1 MKSFRRSRTT
11 TVVTVPSPSPSF
23 DFDLGLDL
31 DSSHGSSTPW
41 RLEEIVARAGEE
53 ADQHFL
59 EVSLDAMP
67 DEVLAL
73 DVNCSPAEE
82 DPESNLLANEM
93 WEKSTPPL
101 PQKKSGNLSGILKKN
116 VSHELPPKVKINPV
130 ATNFSGKLKQFSQ
143 ELTAAPNSRIKQF
156 SQELKAEIKR
166 ISGNLGVGLNKD
178 YGMIRN
184 GAHAGRKR
192 VMSRTKSGT
201 QYALQGLQF
210 ISKATGNSQADAL
223 WKAVESRF
231 HQLAVDGLLS
241 REDFGFCIGM
251 KDSRDFA
258 KELFDALARRRGQ
271 TLQSISLEELR
282 EFWILISDQ
291 KFDSRLQIFFDMCD
305 KNADGRISEGEVK
318 EIIALSASANKLAK
332 LKDQADEYAALIM
345 EELDPDNLGYI
356 EIAQLES
363 LLLGEYGGFMKD
375 PHTNYSQTLSQNL
388 GPPTRR
394 KSLVQRKTKAT
405 MYFVYENW
413 QRMWVVALW
422 IIAMAGIFTWK
433 FLQYR
438 QRAAFQVM
446 GYCLCTAKG
455 AAETLKLNM
464 ALILLPV
471 CRNTITWLRSSPLGS
486 AVPFDD
492 NINFHKTIAAAIV
505 VGVFLHAG
513 LHLTCDF
520 VRVEL
525 FNKEQF
531 VALLGADFG
540 STKPSY
546 REIVFTTVSLSGI
559 FMVVL
564 MCIAFVLATRWFR
577 RNHVKLPWPF
587 HRLTGFNAF
596 WYSHHLFVL
605 VYVSLLV
612 HSWFLLLTRDWRQKT
627 TWVYLLFPVLLYS
640 GERTLRALRAG
651 HYTVN
656 IVKAAIYP
664 GNVLALHMTKPPGF
678 KYRSGMYLFLQCPE
692 ISTFEWHPFS
702 ITSSPGDDCVSV
714 HIRTAGDWTLAMRNL
729 FSKIMAPP
737 VGGKSGLLRVEY
749 NLGDDSKFPRL
760 RIDGPYG
767 APAQDYRKYDV
778 LLLIGLG
785 IGATPFISILKDLLN
800 TIKMGEQQQPQD
812 VVLDFSSIYENPSPR
827 KKRKARCPTNAYF
840 CWVTKEQGSFDWFK
854 GIMNE
859 VAEIDSKAVIELHNY
874 LTSVYEEGDA
884 RSALITM
891 VQSLHHARNGVDIV
905 SGTRVRTHFARPNWK
920 KVFSRVA
927 NAHKGSRIGVFYC
940 GPMILAKELKELARE
955 YNHNSNTRFEFHK
968 ENF

>member
-1 MKSFRRSRTT
+1 MKGFKRNRHTL
-11 TVVTVPSPSPSF
+11 VTVASPSPSF

-41 RLEEIVARAGEE
+41 RLDEIVARAGEE
-53 ADQHFL
+53 ADQHYF
-59 EVSLDAMP
+59 EVSLDVVP
-67 DEVLAL
+67 DEAVADEPLMADDATL
-73 DVNCSPAEE
+73 CPSEE
-82 DPESNLLANEM
+82 DPSSHSFANET
-93 WEKSTPPL
+93 WDKLSTSGPP
-101 PQKKSGNLSGILKKN
+101 KTSRNLSGILKKN
-116 VSHELPPKVKINPV
+116 TSHELGSRSKIIPPGS
-130 ATNFSGKLKQFSQ
+130 TFSGRLKHLSQ

-166 ISGNLGVGLNKD
+166 ISGNLGVGMNKD
-178 YGMIRN
+178 YGILKS
-184 GAHAGRKR
+184 GAHAGRRK
-192 VMSRTKSGT
+192 VMTRSKSGA

-210 ISKATGNSQADAL
+210 ISKATDNSKADAL

-231 HQLAVDGLLS
+231 YQLSVDGLLS

-271 TLQSISLEELR
+271 RLQSISLDQLK
-282 EFWILISDQ
+282 EFWFLISDQ

-305 KNADGRISEGEVK
+305 KNADGRISEEEVK

-332 LKDQADEYAALIM
+332 LKDQAEEYAALIM

-363 LLLGEYGGFMKD
+363 LLLGEYGGGFVKD
-375 PHTNYSQTLSQNL
+375 PHSNYSQTLSQNL
-388 GPPTRR
+388 GPPARR
-394 KSLVQRKTKAT
+394 KNLVQRKSKETI
-405 MYFVYENW
+405 YFFFENW
-413 QRMWVVALW
+413 QRLWVMALW
-422 IIAMAGIFTWK
+422 ITAMAGLFAWK
-433 FLQYR
+433 FFQYK

-446 GYCLCTAKG
+446 GYCVCTAKG
-455 AAETLKLNM
+455 AAEVLKLNM

-471 CRNTITWLRSSPLGS
+471 CRNTITWLRSSPLGY

-492 NINFHKTIAAAIV
+492 NINFHKTISIAI
-505 VGVFLHAG
+505 GIAVFLHAG
-513 LHLTCDF
+513 LHLGCDF
-520 VRVEL
+520 VRIAR
-525 FNKEQF
+525 FDDEQF
-531 VALLGADFG
+531 IILEGSDFG
-540 STKPSY
+540 GTKPSY
-546 REIVFTTVSLSGI
+546 AKIVLTLEAFSGI
-559 FMVVL
+559 LMVIL
-564 MCIAFVLATRWFR
+564 MCIAYTLATRWFR
-577 RNHVKLPWPF
+577 RNLVKLPWPF

-596 WYSHHLFVL
+596 WYSHHLFVV
-605 VYVSLLV
+605 VYGLLLI
-612 HSWFLLLTRDWRQKT
+612 HSWFLFLTQDWKQKT
-627 TWVYLLFPVLLYS
+627 TWAYLSVPVLLYT
-640 GERTLRALRAG
+640 GERTLRALR
-651 HYTVN
+651 
-656 IVKAAIYP
+656 AAIYP

-678 KYRSGMYLFLQCPE
+678 KYRSGMYIFLQCPE
-692 ISTFEWHPFS
+692 ISPFEWHPFS
-702 ITSSPGDDCVSV
+702 ITSAPDDDTISV
-714 HIRTAGDWTLAMRNL
+714 HIRSAGDWTTAMRNL
-729 FSKIMAPP
+729 FSKIMKPP

-749 NLGDDSKFPRL
+749 NLQDDSKFPRL

-800 TIKMGEQQQPQD
+800 MIKMGEQQQSQD
-812 VVLDFSSIYENPSPR
+812 TILDFSSVYESPSSR
-827 KKRKARCPTNAYF
+827 RKRKHKCPTNAYF

-927 NAHKGSRIGVFYC
+927 NAHPGSKIGVFYC
-940 GPMILAKELKELARE
+940 GPVILAKELEELARE
-955 YNHNSNTRFEFHK
+955 YNHHSHTRFEFHK

>member
-1 MKSFRRSRTT
+1 MKNFRRNRAAATAPTS
-11 TVVTVPSPSPSF
+11 SPSF

-31 DSSHGSSTPW
+31 DSSNGSSTPW
-41 RLEEIVARAGEE
+41 KLEEIVARAGEE
-53 ADQHFL
+53 ADQHFR
-59 EVSLDAMP
+59 EASVDVCCNDSI
-67 DEVLAL
+67 AL
-73 DVNCSPAEE
+73 NTIGHSSD
-82 DPESNLLANEM
+82 DPESNLLADER
-93 WEKSTPPL
+93 WEKSVPRLPPKGPL
-101 PQKKSGNLSGILKKN
+101 NLAGILKNN
-116 VSHELPPKVKINPV
+116 VSHELSSKVKINTTV
-130 ATNFSGKLKQFSQ
+130 TNLSGKLKQFSQ
-143 ELTAAPNSRIKQF
+143 ELTAAPSSRIKQF
-156 SQELKAEIKR
+156 SQEFKAEMKR
-166 ISGNLGVGLNKD
+166 ISGNLGVGISKD
-178 YGMIRN
+178 YGMLRS
-184 GAHAGRKR
+184 GGHATRR
-192 VMSRTKSGT
+192 VLARSKSGT
-201 QYALQGLQF
+201 QHALQGLQF
-210 ISKATGNSQADAL
+210 ISKATGNAHAVAL
-223 WKAVESRF
+223 WNAVEARF
-231 HQLAVDGLLS
+231 QQLAVNGLLS

-271 TLQSISLEELR
+271 LLQSVSLNELK
-282 EFWILISDQ
+282 EFWFLISDQ

-305 KNADGRISEGEVK
+305 KNADGRISEEEVK
-318 EIIALSASANKLAK
+318 EIIALSASANKLSK

-356 EIAQLES
+356 ELAQLES
-363 LLLGEYGGFMKD
+363 LLLGEYDGFVKD
-375 PHTNYSQTLSQNL
+375 AHVNYSQTLSQNL
-388 GPPTRR
+388 GPPTLRR
-394 KSLVQRKTKAT
+394 NVVHRKTKAT
-405 MYFVYENW
+405 MYFVHENW
-413 QRMWVVALW
+413 RRMWVVALW
-422 IIAMAGIFTWK
+422 ILAMAGLFTWK

-438 QRAAFQVM
+438 RRAAFQVM
-446 GYCLCTAKG
+446 GNCLCVAKG

-471 CRNTITWLRSSPLGS
+471 CRNTITWLRSSRLGV

-492 NINFHKTIAAAIV
+492 NINFHKTIAVAIA

-513 LHLTCDF
+513 IHLSCDF
-520 VRVEL
+520 VRIAQCSET
-525 FNKEQF
+525 
-531 VALLGADFG
+531 DFQKYLSSDFDKQPKYMDIIL
-540 STKPSY
+540 ST
-546 REIVFTTVSLSGI
+546 EGVSGI
-559 FMVVL
+559 AMVFI
-564 MCIAFVLATRWFR
+564 MCIAFILATRWFR
-577 RNHVKLPWPF
+577 RSLVKLPWPF

-596 WYSHHLFVL
+596 WYSHHLFGL
-605 VYVSLLV
+605 VYALLIV
-612 HSWFLLLTRDWRQKT
+612 HSIFVFLSHGWLQKT
-627 TWVYLLFPVLLYS
+627 TWFYLAVPVVLYL

-651 HYTVN
+651 HYMVN

-692 ISTFEWHPFS
+692 ISPFEWHPFS
-702 ITSSPGDDCVSV
+702 ITSAPGDDCVSV
-714 HIRTAGDWTLAMRNL
+714 HIRTAGDWTSAMTNL
-729 FSKIMAPP
+729 FTKIMAPP

-749 NLGDDSKFPRL
+749 NSKNDSKFPRL

-785 IGATPFISILKDLLN
+785 IGATPFISILKDLLHV
-800 TIKMGEQQQPQD
+800 IKLGEQQQPQD
-812 VVLDFSSIYENPSPR
+812 AVLDFSSIYDNQSPKR
-827 KKRKARCPTNAYF
+827 KKKPRCPTNAYF

-859 VAEIDSKAVIELHNY
+859 VAEIDHKAVIEFHNY

-940 GPMILAKELKELARE
+940 GPVILAKELKEIARE
-955 YNHNSNTRFEFHK
+955 YNHKSNTRFEFHK